1 MTAVREDVRREH
13 PAQPGRYKEHGTMA
27 AVPEI
32 RPRCMIWLGRP
43 TSQERDVLAAAG
55 WDLRVIEDPH
65 GARIGLRGSD
75 RVAALL
81 DLRHADAAW
90 TGAMQ
95 ALLAPLSDLP
105 LVTLGHQDL
114 QAESLLQLAEP
125 LDLVQIQRL
134 AQIVDGE
141 RPLCGSRG
149 TDCLVGT
156 STAMLAVHASLQK
169 FAPVEL
175 PVLVTGETGT
185 GKELAA
191 RALHEMSARRGR
203 PFIAI
208 NCGALPANL
217 VQSELFGHEKGS
229 FTGAAS
235 RRIGLFEAADGGTVF
250 LDEIGDL
257 PLDAQTNLLRVLQE
271 GTLERVGSHHSIRVD
286 VRVVAATH
294 IDLEDAV
301 AHGRFRQDLFYRLD
315 VLRLHMPPLRERGND
330 VELLARHFLAEFREQ
345 HRVRA
350 RGFDASARRQ
360 LHSHRWPGNVR
371 ELLNRVRRAAVVSES
386 ELLDASALQLQDAA
400 TAGDGLDEVRVH
412 AEREA
417 ILATLRDSGFNISE
431 CARRLRVSRVTVY
444 RLCKKHQLELE
455 ALRT

>member
-1 MTAVREDVRREH
+1 
-13 PAQPGRYKEHGTMA
+13 MA

-43 TSQERDVLAAAG
+43 TPQERDVLAATG
-55 WDLRVIEDPH
+55 WDVRVIEDPR
-65 GARIGLRGSD
+65 GARIGLRGGD

-81 DLRHADAAW
+81 DLRHADEAWSAA
-90 TGAMQ
+90 MLD
-95 ALLAPLSDLP
+95 LLAPHSDLP
-105 LVTLGHQDL
+105 LVILGD
-114 QAESLLQLAEP
+114 ADMPPRGCLLQLCEP

-134 AQIVDGE
+134 AKIVDGDT
-141 RPLCGSRG
+141 RRSAGDG
-149 TDCLVGT
+149 IDCLVGS
-156 STAMLAVHASLQK
+156 STAMLAVHANLHK

-191 RALHEMSARRGR
+191 RALHEMSSRRGR
-203 PFIAI
+203 PFIAV
-208 NCGALPANL
+208 NCGALPASL
-217 VQSELFGHEKGS
+217 VQAELFGHEKGA
-229 FTGAAS
+229 FTGAAA
-235 RRIGLFEAADGGTVF
+235 RRIGLFEAADGGTIF

-271 GTLERVGSHHSIRVD
+271 GTIERVGSHHSIHID

-294 IDLEDAV
+294 VDLEEAI

-315 VLRLHMPPLRERGND
+315 VLRLHMPPLRERGAD
-330 VELLARHFLAEFREQ
+330 VELLARHFLAQFREQ

-360 LHSHRWPGNVR
+360 MHSHRWPGNVR
-371 ELLNRVRRAAVVSES
+371 ELMNRVRRAAVVSES
-386 ELLDASALQLQDAA
+386 ELIDAQALQL
-400 TAGDGLDEVRVH
+400 GDGVATGSDALGEVRIH

-417 ILATLRDSGFNISE
+417 ILATLRDSGFNVSE

-455 ALRT
+455 ALRV

>member
-1 MTAVREDVRREH
+1 
-13 PAQPGRYKEHGTMA
+13 MA

-32 RPRCMIWLGRP
+32 RPRCMIWLGHP
-43 TSQERDVLAAAG
+43 TPAERDVLAAAG
-55 WDLRVIEDPH
+55 WDLRVIADPL

-81 DLRHADAAW
+81 DLRQADGAW
-90 TGAMQ
+90 IAAMQ
-95 ALLAPLSDLP
+95 DLMAPHSDLP
-105 LVTLGHQDL
+105 LVALGDSDAGL
-114 QAESLLQLAEP
+114 PGCLLHLREP
-125 LDLVQIQRL
+125 LDLTQIQRL
-134 AQIVDGE
+134 AKIVDGDV
-141 RPLCGSRG
+141 PVGAGHG
-149 TDCLVGT
+149 TDCLVG
-156 STAMLAVHASLQK
+156 SSAAMLAVQASLHK
-169 FAPVEL
+169 FAPVDL

-208 NCGALPANL
+208 NCGALPASL
-217 VQSELFGHEKGS
+217 VQAELFGHEKGA
-229 FTGAAS
+229 FTGASA
-235 RRIGLFEAADGGTVF
+235 RRIGLFEAADTGTIF

-271 GTLERVGSHHSIRVD
+271 GTLERVGSHHSIRID
-286 VRVVAATH
+286 VRVIAATH

-301 AHGRFRQDLFYRLD
+301 AHGRFREDLFYRLD
-315 VLRLHMPPLRERGND
+315 VLRLHMPPLHERGAD
-330 VELLARHFLAEFREQ
+330 VELLAKHFLAQFREQ

-360 LHSHRWPGNVR
+360 LHAHRWPGNVR
-371 ELLNRVRRAAVVSES
+371 ELMNRVRRAAVVSES
-386 ELLDASALQLQDAA
+386 ELIDAHALQLADAA
-400 TAGDGLDEVRVH
+400 AANGDGLDGVRVH

-417 ILATLRDSGFNISE
+417 ILTTLRDSGFNVSE

-444 RLCKKHQLELE
+444 RLCKKHRLELE
-455 ALRT
+455 ALRL